1 MSMQAQVT
9 SSKRWTWFTKPDV
22 RLGLRQEGDN
32 GHNQAEQNQRE
43 NDGSADFILFWFCV
57 VSVVV

>member
-1 MSMQAQVT
+1 
-9 SSKRWTWFTKPDV
+9 V

-32 GHNQAEQNQRE
+32 GHNQAEHYQRE
-43 NDGSADFILFWFCV
+43 NDGSANFILFWFCV